1 MKYKLWVSAI
11 DGDYDKNGEYD
22 GVEYDTIDEA
32 RYAKTIAEQD
42 ETLDIRITEVD
53 YHLQGPDIYVESK
66 VG

>member
-1 MKYKLWVSAI
+1 MKYKLWVTAI

-42 ETLDIRITEVD
+42 ETLDIRITEC
-53 YHLQGPDIYVESK
+53 
-66 VG
+66 